1 MKHILPPTSFVLIFV
16 LIAGTVEANVTGCG
30 AEAEAD
36 PLCVLEAF
44 EHQIDS
50 QEWIRSQTFRG
61 TGGALEAALCSPGL
75 RASSQYAVGQ
85 LSAGISNLSGK
96 AEVKKQAYLSGG
108 SLPKRR
114 SFWITEFGY
123 SLRFNVATKVRQV
136 KYQSYGY
143 QWVGAEGYTPAK
155 RYFTW
160 EVGHMRTMGC
170 ASALGAALFFGTDAN
185 DVLRFGVK
193 PRYRRQL
200 DKKISLD
207 IAPGILIRGSDPLE
221 STFPGFTAHVG
232 LNFEDTFILYGHMET
247 NRTEKYGSDVA
258 WYGGVKLGSSPGLIA
273 GAVYGL
279 IKAIGIMDF
288 GEDMGGGGS
297 LGGCGG

>member
-1 MKHILPPTSFVLIFV
+1 MQHILLPTSFALIFV
-16 LIAGTVEANVTGCG
+16 LITGTVEGNVTGCG
-30 AEAEAD
+30 AEAETD

-44 EHQIDS
+44 EHHIDS
-50 QEWIRSQTFRG
+50 QEAIRAHAFWG
-61 TGGALEAALCSPGL
+61 TGGTLEAALCSPGL
-75 RASSQYAVGQ
+75 RASSQYVAGQ
-85 LSAGISNLSGK
+85 LSAGIPNLSRK
-96 AEVKKQAYLSGG
+96 AEVKKQTYLRGG
-108 SLPKRR
+108 PLPKRR

-136 KYQSYGY
+136 TYQSYGY
-143 QWVGAEGYTPAK
+143 QWVGAETYTPAK

-160 EVGHMRTMGC
+160 EVGHMRTMGY

-193 PRYRRQL
+193 PRYRRRL
-200 DKKISLD
+200 DRKISLD
-207 IAPGILIRGSDPLE
+207 IAPGILIRGRDPLE
-221 STFPGFTAHVG
+221 STFPGVTTHVG
-232 LNFEDTFILYGHMET
+232 LNFEDKYVLYGQMEV
-247 NRTEKYGSDVA
+247 NRTEKYGTDVA

-279 IKAIGIMDF
+279 IKVIGSMDF
-288 GEDMGGGGS
+288 GVDTGGGGS